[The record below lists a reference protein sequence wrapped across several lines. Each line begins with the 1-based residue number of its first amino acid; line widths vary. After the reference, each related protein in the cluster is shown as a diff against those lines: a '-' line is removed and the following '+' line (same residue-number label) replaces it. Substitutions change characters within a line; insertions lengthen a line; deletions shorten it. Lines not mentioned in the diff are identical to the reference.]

1 MAVLVSSFVGVLDQF
16 ATTWEGVASGEKRV
30 LTSVMAGDNGVMRRY
45 LVQLSSP
52 TRAALGETLDLDL
65 PDWTMVA
72 HLVSLSFLGASVF
85 TASRVGLDKL
95 DRHVNG
101 SQIKLTN

>member
-1 MAVLVSSFVGVLDQF
+1 VLGQF
-16 ATTWEGVASGEKRV
+16 ATTWEDVASGEKRV
-30 LTSVMAGDNGVMRRY
+30 LNSVMAGDNGVMRRY
-45 LVQLSSP
+45 LHEGASLAQLSSP

-65 PDWTMVA
+65 PDWTMVT
-72 HLVSLSFLGASVF
+72 HFVSLSFLGASVF